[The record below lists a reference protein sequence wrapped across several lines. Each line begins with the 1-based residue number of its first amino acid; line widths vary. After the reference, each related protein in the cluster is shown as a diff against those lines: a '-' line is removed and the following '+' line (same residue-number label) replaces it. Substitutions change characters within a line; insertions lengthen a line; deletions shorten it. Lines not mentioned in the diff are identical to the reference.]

1 MEVGQKAPE
10 ITLVDTDKNK
20 VSLSHFKGK
29 NVVLLF
35 FPLAF
40 TSTCTVELCNMRD
53 NISLYNN
60 LNAEILGV
68 SVDSFYTL
76 GKYKEEQHLNFK
88 LLSDF
93 NKEASTAFDVLYESF
108 GPFQMKGVSKRAVFI
123 IDKEGIIQYAEVC
136 RSPDDLPDFSSMQ
149 SALEALN

>member
-1 MEVGQKAPE
+1 MEVGQIVPE
-10 ITLVDTDKNK
+10 ITLVDTEKNK
-20 VSLSHFKGK
+20 VSLTDFKGK

-53 NISLYNN
+53 NILVYNN
-60 LNAEILGV
+60 LNAEVVGI

-93 NKEASTAFDVLYESF
+93 NKEASTAFNVLYESF
-108 GPFQMKGVSKRAVFI
+108 GPFEMRGVSKRAVFI
-123 IDKEGIIQYAEVC
+123 IDKEGIVKYAEVC
-136 RSPDDLPDFSSMQ
+136 KSPGDLPDFSAIQ
-149 SALEALN
+149 SALKALN